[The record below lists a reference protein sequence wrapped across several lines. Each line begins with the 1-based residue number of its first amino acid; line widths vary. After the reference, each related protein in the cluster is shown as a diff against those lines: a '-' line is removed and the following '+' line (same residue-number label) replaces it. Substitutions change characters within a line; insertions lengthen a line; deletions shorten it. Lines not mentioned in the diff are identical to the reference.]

1 MGGSSSDSGGS
12 SNMDSLRARDKAMA
26 EATNR
31 AKEQQEAK
39 SRQSSFDDYQQQR
52 SAASQGIDVMISP
65 QKAKTVRENAGLA
78 MMLDERAKT
87 SQIKV
92 PIPTLGTVA
101 MGTISSV
108 SSKQQARALRSGG
121 IPVYDSSPAMFN
133 ADKDYRGVVKDGRYS
148 GDPSFSPIGRDQGVS
163 RTESGSYSVSAK
175 SDDGSSGNDAPS
187 EMVVSP
193 PPKDMTTP
201 KPKAPSISTASRRAL
216 ISGAGGGALRRNLL

>member
-12 SNMDSLRARDKAMA
+12 SNLESLRSRDRAMA

-31 AKEQQEAK
+31 AKAEQEAK

-101 MGTISSV
+101 MGTISSI

-121 IPVYDSSPAMFN
+121 IPVYDSSSSMFD
-133 ADKDYRGVVKDGRYS
+133 ADKDYRGVVKDGRFS
-148 GDPSFSPIGRDQGVS
+148 GDPSFSPIGRSEGVT

-175 SDDGSSGNDAPS
+175 SDNGGNDSPTEEIISPS
-187 EMVVSP
+187 
-193 PPKDMTTP
+193 PKDMTTP